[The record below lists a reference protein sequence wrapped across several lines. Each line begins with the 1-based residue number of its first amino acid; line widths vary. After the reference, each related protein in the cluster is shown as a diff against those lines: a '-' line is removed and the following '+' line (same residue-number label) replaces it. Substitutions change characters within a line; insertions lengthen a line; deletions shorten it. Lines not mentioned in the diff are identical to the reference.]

1 MKFKDDYL
9 VGKQI
14 LEGNLKCE
22 DITNTDSVELFSD
35 KNQIVV
41 DSGFL
46 IRQFLINDPD
56 VKGIDHISFGDM
68 NMDQTGN
75 VKDVRPTDCKDFKL
89 DNSVFSKQVDIETF
103 DDDYGYGVLFS
114 VIMEKDECNGSDGSQ
129 LITEYGLFSSTIY
142 SNTGDENKDGENI
155 MFSRKT
161 RSGIFKDFEM
171 RLKFTWTIYF
181 KKTCI

>member
-1 MKFKDDYL
+1 MDFKDEYL

-22 DITNTDSVELFSD
+22 DISGETSKEIFSD
-35 KNQIVV
+35 RNQIVV

-46 IRQFLINDPD
+46 IRQFLVNDKD
-56 VKGIDHISFGDM
+56 AKGIEYIAFGDM
-68 NMDQTGN
+68 GMSPTGN
-75 VKDVRPTDCKDFKL
+75 VREVRPTDCKDFRL
-89 DNSVFSKQVDIETF
+89 DNEVYKKDIEFETF
-103 DDDYGYGVLFS
+103 DDDYGYGVRFS
-114 VIMEKDECNGSDGSQ
+114 VVLEKDECNGADGSQ
-129 LITEYGLFSSTIY
+129 LITEYGLFSSTLY
-142 SNTGDENKDGENI
+142 KNTGDSNKENRNI

-161 RSGIFKDFEM
+161 RAGIFKDFEM